1 MIVLDVW
8 ALAVLLGCAL
18 IARRHA
24 RERSWTM
31 ALLGAAVAVAA
42 LLGEWLMVGRPA
54 NLTTALLL
62 TAPALLGVFVV
73 LPYLTV
79 VELFVTV
86 GPRLTA
92 RLRGAKP
99 LALGY
104 PRLGR
109 VDGAADADHRRPG
122 PALTTV
128 PGVPAQVTR
137 GPFSRLRNPV
147 VFSDRDACNP

>member
-1 MIVLDVW
+1 MDVW

-31 ALLGAAVAVAA
+31 ALIGAAVAVAA

-92 RLRGAKP
+92 RLRGASP
-99 LALGY
+99 WLWAILGWVVWTVLLAPTIAG
-104 PRLGR
+104 
-109 VDGAADADHRRPG
+109 
-122 PALTTV
+122 
-128 PGVPAQVTR
+128 QV
-137 GPFSRLRNPV
+137 LR
-147 VFSDRDACNP
+147 